1 MIGPEHEAARAP
13 EPGAAGF
20 GDAVTFAFGDPAENL
35 YGSARLGLGWAGA
48 GTAHASGLGLLF
60 ADGDAVAID
69 ATGGV
74 ELEGEASWDALEA
87 GDVRARIDQPLRA
100 WHVAYD
106 GDAGGF
112 ELRFEALG
120 APGELGD
127 GALGSSAA
135 GLRGYEQ
142 ICRVT
147 GTVRCGERRAK
158 VDCLGQRGHQ
168 WGAPDWERIALART
182 VSAWFDARPSVA
194 LASVRPAAAAGHD
207 AEATSALLLDGERV
221 ATIAEPLL
229 STTLDGEGR
238 QRRASL
244 ELWEEPEDR
253 EREGRA
259 YAHRAAGEA
268 VCGTTLD
275 LGRLRL
281 DCAFFRWRMDG
292 REGVG
297 RYDVLRRVGS

>member
-1 MIGPEHEAARAP
+1 MIRPEDEAARAP
-13 EPGAAGF
+13 EPGAVGF
-20 GDAVTFAFGDPAENL
+20 GDAVTFAFGDPAQEL
-35 YGSARLGLGWAGA
+35 YGSARLGLVPGEP
-48 GTAHASGLGLLF
+48 TRASALGLLF
-60 ADGDAVAID
+60 AGGELVAVD
-69 ATGGV
+69 ATGGI
-74 ELEGEASWDALEA
+74 ELDGPASWDALEA
-87 GDVRARIDQPLRA
+87 GDVRARIEQPLRA
-100 WHVAYD
+100 WELAFD
-106 GDAGGF
+106 GDEGGF

-127 GALGSSAA
+127 GGSAIAASAA
-135 GLRGYEQ
+135 GLHGYEQ
-142 ICRVT
+142 VCRVT
-147 GTVRCGERRAK
+147 GTVRCGERRAR

-182 VSAWFDARPSVA
+182 VSAWFGDGPSVA
-194 LASVRPAAAAGHD
+194 LASVRPQDATGHE
-207 AEATSALLLDGERV
+207 AEAASALLLDGEH
-221 ATIAEPLL
+221 AIAIAEPLL
-229 STTLDGEGR
+229 STTLDGDGC

-297 RYDVLRRVGS
+297 RYDVLRKAAA